1 MQLKKLFGKF
11 QKSRREKQFKKQYER
26 ELIRQRDL
34 ELANVTSK
42 LEDPNVSREEAHA
55 AFSAWLDKW
64 LED

>member
-1 MQLKKLFGKF
+1 MLFKIE
-11 QKSRREKQFKKQYER
+11 RVEEYEQ

-34 ELANVTSK
+34 ELANVASK

-55 AFSAWLDKW
+55 ALDKW